1 MKEEVKKDI
10 LDILHNSFIAIKERN
25 ILQLQELSNHTLH
38 DASIFQD
45 EDSISIAVVIYS
57 LSKILERT
65 RYQEYRNWNIF
76 YKIVM
81 ENLEKAQESLKNNS
95 FDKYQ
100 EHIKDI
106 LNVIDKL
113 DEKFKRYISEVIEK
127 ARISKASRIY
137 EHGISISRTSQLL
150 GINEWELMDYIGKT
164 GIADVEFSI
173 TKNVKERIK
182 FARSLFK

>member
-1 MKEEVKKDI
+1 MKQEVKQDI
-10 LDILHNSFIAIKERN
+10 LNILNGSYVAIKERN

-57 LSKILERT
+57 LSKIFERT
-65 RYQEYRNWNIF
+65 RYQEYKNWNLF

-81 ENLEKAQESLKNNS
+81 ENLEKAQEYLENNN

-100 EHIKDI
+100 VCIKNI
-106 LNVIDKL
+106 LNIIDKL
-113 DEKFKRYISEVIEK
+113 DEKFRRYVSEVIEK

-137 EHGISISRTSQLL
+137 EHGISIGRTAQLL
-150 GINEWELMDYIGKT
+150 GISEWELMDYVGKT
-164 GIADVEFSI
+164 GISDVGFSI
-173 TKNVKERIK
+173 TKNIKERIK